1 MAQPATETRAGE
13 RPWWLN
19 LIWQGKI
26 GPAFWTVAG
35 VISLTVNIV
44 LLAVL
49 IVLAQ
54 HLFTLKHIVQDQL
67 LGGLSANFA
76 AMDAA
81 VIRTTVEV
89 HDQIPVV
96 FDLPVETETVVTL
109 TQDVVIRGARVNLV
123 TGGLQIIGAPANI
136 VLPKGTQLP
145 IKLNI
150 TVPVSTQVPVDLTVP
165 VNIPLKE
172 TELHQPFVGLQQ
184 VVAPYQQLLAQT
196 PDSWGPVLCPLLEP
210 FCSWLHLSTEPRPA
224 SP

>member
-26 GPAFWTVAG
+26 GPAFWTVTG

-49 IVLAQ
+49 FVLAQ

-76 AMDAA
+76 AMDEA

-96 FDLPVETETVVTL
+96 FDLPVKTETVVML
-109 TQDVVIRGARVNLV
+109 TEDVTIQGARVNLV
-123 TGGLQIIGAPANI
+123 TGGLQILGAPANI
-136 VLPKGTQLP
+136 VLPKGTRLP
-145 IKLNI
+145 IKLDI
-150 TVPVSTQVPVDLTVP
+150 TVPVNTQVPVDLTVP
-165 VNIPLKE
+165 VSIPLKE
-172 TELHQPFVGLQQ
+172 TDLHRPFVGLQQ
-184 VVAPYQQLLAQT
+184 VVAPYQRLLEKV
-196 PDSWGPVLCPLLEP
+196 PDSWDPVLCPLLEP
-210 FCSWLHLSTEPRPA
+210 FCSWLDLDKTKK
-224 SP
+224 